1 MYEQLSGMDTSFL
14 TLEEGTNAVG
24 HVTGV
29 LILDPTTSPEPFTFE
44 RFSHHLISRIGHLKP
59 FRRRLREVP
68 LGLDRPYW
76 VTESEVD
83 FAYHL
88 RHVAVPGDGGRSD
101 FADLVA
107 RIHAR
112 PLDRTRPLWETYM
125 VDGVHGDRVG
135 VITKIHHAAI
145 DGISGQE
152 ILGQLVDLS
161 PETEVRE
168 PIRYLNP
175 EPTVSPEDLTKRA
188 LKSFLLSPSRVA
200 RTTWAVGKALPVLGP
215 AFAKSTS
222 ARRRV
227 QSLRELAA
235 PRTPFNATIGPHRR
249 WSYVSVRLDDV
260 KEVKNQAGTSVN
272 DVVLAI
278 CAGVLR
284 TWLIRHHALPDRD
297 LLAMVPLS
305 VRSKSDAH
313 TIGNRVSFTVADLA
327 TTVEDP
333 VERLNR
339 IHQAMNDAKASHE
352 TLPANILTD
361 ISQIAPPAVSALA
374 SRLIASTHLADR
386 LTLPFNV
393 VVSNVPGPPVPLYLA
408 GAEVLGNYPVSAIV
422 DGVGLN
428 ITVTTTNGMLDFG
441 FVSDRDLIPDLWEMA
456 DTVLEALN
464 ELKLA
469 LGLEGAKRARLLITE
484 EAITARQRLAAKSA
498 IQNVRSASS
507 TRKRAKKA
515 VSTKSARKSSSK
527 SAKSKT
533 SRQAPA
539 KKTAAKKR
547 AASKACFEV
556 KELAGPTGRVRRSGD
571 ARSGQVVVE
580 VDHLTGAL
588 GPTETRRLRA
598 TPRPE

>member
-1 MYEQLSGMDTSFL
+1 MIEQLSGMDTSFL

-59 FRRRLREVP
+59 FRRRLQEVP

-88 RHVAVPGDGGRSD
+88 RHVAVPGDGGRTD
-101 FADLVA
+101 FAELVA

-125 VDGVHGDRVG
+125 VDGVHGDRIG
-135 VITKIHHAAI
+135 IITKIHHAAI

-175 EPTVSPEDLTKRA
+175 EPTVSPEDLTRRA
-188 LKSFLLSPSRVA
+188 LKSFLLSPPRVA
-200 RTTWAVGKALPVLGP
+200 RTAWAFSKALPILGP

-222 ARRRV
+222 KRGTV
-227 QSLRELAA
+227 DSLRELAA
-235 PRTPFNATIGPHRR
+235 PRTPFNGTIGPHRR

-260 KEVKNQAGTSVN
+260 KEVKNEAGTTVN
-272 DVVLAI
+272 DVILAI

-284 TWLIRHHALPDRD
+284 KWLIHHHALPDRD

-305 VRSKSDAH
+305 VRSKSEAH
-313 TIGNRVSFTVADLA
+313 AIGNHVSFAVADLA
-327 TTVEDP
+327 TSVEDP
-333 VERLNR
+333 VERLDQ
-339 IHQAMNDAKASHE
+339 IHHAMNEAKSSHE

-393 VVSNVPGPPVPLYLA
+393 VISNVPGPPVPLYLA

-441 FVSDRDLIPDLWEMA
+441 FVSDRDPIPDLWEMA
-456 DTVLEALN
+456 DSVLGALN

-469 LGLEGAKRARLLITE
+469 LGLEEAKRARLLITE
-484 EAITARQRLAAKSA
+484 EAIIARQRRAANAA
-498 IQNVRSASS
+498 IKKPRSATPS
-507 TRKRAKKA
+507 RKRTKKTGAAGAKRRSGSKANVTTKTTTKAKK
-515 VSTKSARKSSSK
+515 SSAEKP
-527 SAKSKT
+527 T
-533 SRQAPA
+533 
-539 KKTAAKKR
+539 AKKR
-547 AASKACFEV
+547 S
-556 KELAGPTGRVRRSGD
+556 GPK
-571 ARSGQVVVE
+571 
-580 VDHLTGAL
+580 
-588 GPTETRRLRA
+588 RA
-598 TPRPE
+598 TTAKS

>member
-1 MYEQLSGMDTSFL
+1 MIEQLSGMDTSFL
-14 TLEEGTNAVG
+14 TIEEGTHAVG

-29 LILDPTTSPEPFTFE
+29 LILDPATSPEPFTFE

-76 VTESEVD
+76 VTENDVD

-88 RHVAVPGDGGRSD
+88 RHVAVPGQGGRND
-101 FADLVA
+101 FAELVA

-135 VITKIHHAAI
+135 VITKVHHAAI

-175 EPTVSPEDLTKRA
+175 EPTVSPEDLTRRA
-188 LKSFLLSPSRVA
+188 LKSFLLSPTRVA
-200 RTTWAVGKALPVLGP
+200 RTTWALSKALPILGP
-215 AFAKSTS
+215 AFANSTS
-222 ARRRV
+222 RRGTV
-227 QSLRELAA
+227 ESLRELAA

-249 WSYVSVRLDDV
+249 WAYVSVALDDV
-260 KEVKNQAGTSVN
+260 KEVKNEAGTTVN

-278 CAGVLR
+278 CSGVLR
-284 TWLIRHHALPDRD
+284 KWLLHHHALPDRD

-313 TIGNRVSFTVADLA
+313 AIGNHVSFTVADLA
-327 TTVEDP
+327 TSVEDP
-333 VERLNR
+333 VERLDQ

-393 VVSNVPGPPVPLYLA
+393 VISNVPGPPVPLYLA
-408 GAEVLGNYPVSAIV
+408 GAEILGNYPVSAIV

-441 FVSDRDLIPDLWEMA
+441 FVSDRDLIPDLWMMA
-456 DTVLEALN
+456 DTVLDTLN
-464 ELKLA
+464 ELKVA
-469 LGLEGAKRARLLITE
+469 LGLEAARRARLLITE
-484 EAITARQRLAAKSA
+484 EAITARQRKAAKAAVAPS
-498 IQNVRSASS
+498 
-507 TRKRAKKA
+507 RK
-515 VSTKSARKSSSK
+515 
-527 SAKSKT
+527 
-533 SRQAPA
+533 PA
-539 KKTAAKKR
+539 KKNSPKRAPNKSGSRAKAATKKR
-547 AASKACFEV
+547 AARKRSSSKRTTT
-556 KELAGPTGRVRRSGD
+556 KSG
-571 ARSGQVVVE
+571 S
-580 VDHLTGAL
+580 
-588 GPTETRRLRA
+588 
-598 TPRPE
+598 

>member
-1 MYEQLSGMDTSFL
+1 MGERSTEKKTLTMIEQLSGMDTSFL

-76 VTESEVD
+76 VTEAEVD

-88 RHVAVPGDGGRSD
+88 RHVAVPGTGGRTD

-112 PLDRTRPLWETYM
+112 PLDRSRPLWETYM
-125 VDGVHGDRVG
+125 VDGVHGDRIG

-161 PETEVRE
+161 PETEVHE

-175 EPTVSPEDLTKRA
+175 EPTVSPEDLTRRA
-188 LKSFLLSPSRVA
+188 LKSFLLSPSRMV
-200 RTTWAVGKALPVLGP
+200 RTTWALGKTLPVLGP
-215 AFAKSTS
+215 AFAKSS
-222 ARRRV
+222 SGRGRV
-227 QSLRELAA
+227 ESLRELTA

-249 WSYVSVRLDDV
+249 WAYVSVRLDDI
-260 KEVKNQAGTSVN
+260 KDVKNQAGTTVN

-278 CAGVLR
+278 CSGVLR
-284 TWLIRHHALPDRD
+284 KWLIHHHALPDRD

-305 VRSKSDAH
+305 VRSKSEAH
-313 TIGNRVSFTVADLA
+313 AIGNHVSFALADLA
-327 TTVEDP
+327 TTVKDP
-333 VERLNR
+333 LERLEQ
-339 IHQAMNDAKASHE
+339 IHHAMNDAKSSHE

-393 VVSNVPGPPVPLYLA
+393 VVSNVPGPPVPIYLA
-408 GAEVLGNYPVSAIV
+408 GAEILGNYPVSAIV

-456 DTVLEALN
+456 DTVLDALN

-469 LGLEGAKRARLLITE
+469 LGLDEAKRARLLITE
-484 EAITARQRLAAKSA
+484 EAISARQRRAAKA
-498 IQNVRSASS
+498 TLQQQRSAPP
-507 TRKRAKKA
+507 TQKRVKKTAASRSAKKSA
-515 VSTKSARKSSSK
+515 SKASKSTKASG
-527 SAKSKT
+527 T
-533 SRQAPA
+533 
-539 KKTAAKKR
+539 KTAAKKR
-547 AASKACFEV
+547 STAKRASKA
-556 KELAGPTGRVRRSGD
+556 KR
-571 ARSGQVVVE
+571 
-580 VDHLTGAL
+580 
-588 GPTETRRLRA
+588 
-598 TPRPE
+598 

>member
-1 MYEQLSGMDTSFL
+1 MIEQLSGMDTSFL
-14 TLEEGTNAVG
+14 TIEEGTNAVG

-76 VTESEVD
+76 VTESDVD

-88 RHVAVPGDGGRSD
+88 RHVAVPGEGGRSD
-101 FADLVA
+101 FAELVA

-161 PETEVRE
+161 PDTEVRE

-175 EPTVSPEDLTKRA
+175 EPTVSPEDLTRRA
-188 LKSFLLSPSRVA
+188 LKSFLLSPTRVA
-200 RTTWAVGKALPVLGP
+200 RTAWALGRALPLLGP
-215 AFAKSTS
+215 AFANANSGRG
-222 ARRRV
+222 AV
-227 QSLRELAA
+227 ESLRELAA

-278 CAGVLR
+278 CSGVLR
-284 TWLIRHHALPDRD
+284 KWLIHHHTLPDRD

-305 VRSKSDAH
+305 VRSKAEAH
-313 TIGNRVSFTVADLA
+313 AIGNHVSFTVADLA
-327 TTVEDP
+327 TSVEDP
-333 VERLNR
+333 VERLNQ
-339 IHQAMNDAKASHE
+339 IHHAMNDAKASHE

-393 VVSNVPGPPVPLYLA
+393 VISNVPGPPVPLYLA
-408 GAEVLGNYPVSAIV
+408 GAEILGNYPVSAIV

-441 FVSDRDLIPDLWEMA
+441 FVSDRDLIPDLWMMA
-456 DTVLEALN
+456 DTVLDALN
-464 ELKLA
+464 ELKQA
-469 LGLEGAKRARLLITE
+469 LGLEGAKRARLLTTE
-484 EAITARQRLAAKSA
+484 EAITARQRKAANAAAAPTRRPANKARSKPATKKSA
-498 IQNVRSASS
+498 SRAKAATKNQPA
-507 TRKRAKKA
+507 RKRVPAKRA
-515 VSTKSARKSSSK
+515 TKSGS
-527 SAKSKT
+527 
-533 SRQAPA
+533 
-539 KKTAAKKR
+539 
-547 AASKACFEV
+547 
-556 KELAGPTGRVRRSGD
+556 
-571 ARSGQVVVE
+571 
-580 VDHLTGAL
+580 
-588 GPTETRRLRA
+588 
-598 TPRPE
+598 

>member
-1 MYEQLSGMDTSFL
+1 MIEQLSGMDTSFL

-88 RHVAVPGDGGRSD
+88 RHVAVPGEGGRSD

-125 VDGVHGDRVG
+125 VDGVHGDRIG

-168 PIRYLNP
+168 PVRYLNP
-175 EPTVSPEDLTKRA
+175 EPTVSPEDLTRRA
-188 LKSFLLSPSRVA
+188 LKSFLLSPTRVA
-200 RTTWAVGKALPVLGP
+200 RTAWAFSKALPILGP
-215 AFAKSTS
+215 AFAQSKPGRGT
-222 ARRRV
+222 V
-227 QSLRELAA
+227 ESLRELAA

-249 WSYVSVRLDDV
+249 WSYVSVTLDDV
-260 KEVKNQAGTSVN
+260 KEVKNEAGTTVN

-278 CAGVLR
+278 CSGVLR
-284 TWLIRHHALPDRD
+284 KWLIHHHALPDRD

-305 VRSKSDAH
+305 VRSKSEAH
-313 TIGNRVSFTVADLA
+313 AIGNHVSFAVADLA

-333 VERLNR
+333 VERLDR
-339 IHQAMNDAKASHE
+339 IHHAMNDAKASHE

-393 VVSNVPGPPVPLYLA
+393 VISNVPGPPVPLYLA
-408 GAEVLGNYPVSAIV
+408 GAEILGNYPVSAIV

-441 FVSDRDLIPDLWEMA
+441 FVSDRDLIPDLWMMA
-456 DTVLEALN
+456 DTVLESLN

-469 LGLEGAKRARLLITE
+469 LGLDEAKRARLLITE
-484 EAITARQRLAAKSA
+484 EAITARQRRAAKSA
-498 IQNVRSASS
+498 AARSRKPTKKKSVSKRAGKKSASAAKATTKKRPARKRSAS
-507 TRKRAKKA
+507 KR
-515 VSTKSARKSSSK
+515 VTKSGS
-527 SAKSKT
+527 
-533 SRQAPA
+533 
-539 KKTAAKKR
+539 
-547 AASKACFEV
+547 
-556 KELAGPTGRVRRSGD
+556 
-571 ARSGQVVVE
+571 
-580 VDHLTGAL
+580 
-588 GPTETRRLRA
+588 
-598 TPRPE
+598 

>member
-1 MYEQLSGMDTSFL
+1 MIEQLSGVDTSFL
-14 TLEEGTNAVG
+14 TIEEGTNAVG

-44 RFSHHLISRIGHLKP
+44 RFSKHLIARIGHLPP

-76 VTESEVD
+76 VTQDQVD

-88 RHVAVPGDGGRSD
+88 RHVAVPGEGGRSD
-101 FADLVA
+101 FAELVG

-112 PLDRTRPLWETYM
+112 PLDRTRPLWECYM

-168 PIRYLNP
+168 PIRYLHP

-188 LKSFLLSPSRVA
+188 LRAFLLSPTRLA
-200 RTTWAVGKALPVLGP
+200 RTAWAVGKALPVLGP
-215 AFAKSTS
+215 AVTHSQPGKGT
-222 ARRRV
+222 V
-227 QSLRELAA
+227 ESLRELAA
-235 PRTPFNATIGPHRR
+235 PRTPFNANIGPHRR

-260 KEVKNQAGTSVN
+260 KEVKNAAGTTVN
-272 DVVLAI
+272 DVILAI

-284 TWLIRHHALPDRD
+284 TWLERHDALPDRD

-305 VRSKSDAH
+305 VRSSSVAH
-313 TIGNRVSFTVADLA
+313 AIGNHVSFTIADLA
-327 TTVEDP
+327 TTVDDP
-333 VERLNR
+333 KDRLDQ
-339 IHQAMNDAKASHE
+339 IHHAMIDAKASHE

-393 VVSNVPGPPVPLYLA
+393 VISNVPGPPVPLYLA

-441 FVSDRDLIPDLWEMA
+441 FVSDRDQIPDLWEMA
-456 DTVLEALN
+456 DSVTVVLD
-464 ELKLA
+464 ELKA
-469 LGLEGAKRARLLITE
+469 AFGLGRSKRARLLITE
-484 EAITARQRLAAKSA
+484 EAISARQRRAAKAARRAVSKA
-498 IQNVRSASS
+498 TGS
-507 TRKRAKKA
+507 TRKKSGGAKAKKSPA
-515 VSTKSARKSSSK
+515 KSTTKKKAKAGRSK
-527 SAKSKT
+527 ST
-533 SRQAPA
+533 
-539 KKTAAKKR
+539 
-547 AASKACFEV
+547 
-556 KELAGPTGRVRRSGD
+556 
-571 ARSGQVVVE
+571 
-580 VDHLTGAL
+580 
-588 GPTETRRLRA
+588 
-598 TPRPE
+598 